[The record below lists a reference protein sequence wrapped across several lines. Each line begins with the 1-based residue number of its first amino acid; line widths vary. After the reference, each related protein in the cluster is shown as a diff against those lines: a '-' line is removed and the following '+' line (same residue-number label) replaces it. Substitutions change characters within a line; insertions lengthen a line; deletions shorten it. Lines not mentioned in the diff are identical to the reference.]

1 MTPRVEIDSLIER
14 VLTEESENLKIV
26 WRFFKYSVH
35 DPWSSMCP
43 YDDIGARM
51 SRGKVVKKYH
61 NCFSIINPQA
71 PYGTWTYI
79 FLGRDKDSAVKDYA
93 LRVEYSCFD
102 IDEIYLLNSKLQPI
116 LNIYC
121 VGDRLLTGR
130 IEKDD

>member
-1 MTPRVEIDSLIER
+1 MKRVEVDSLIER
-14 VLTEESENLKIV
+14 VLTEELENLRIV
-26 WRFFKYSVH
+26 WRFFCRSVH
-35 DPWSSMCP
+35 NPITNALP
-43 YDDIGARM
+43 YNEIGARL

-61 NCFSIINPQA
+61 NCFSIVNPQA

-79 FLGRDKDSAVKDYA
+79 FLGRDKESAVKDYA
-93 LRVEYSCFD
+93 LRVEYNCFD
-102 IDEIYLLNSKLQPI
+102 VEEIYLLNSKLQPI